1 VTPRETLYREVVR
14 GLQATPRRLPA
25 KLFYDARGAELFEAI
40 TRLPEYYPTRTEL
53 GILDRCLPEVAQR
66 VGPGARVV
74 EFGSGSG
81 EKTARLLEALE
92 DPAEL
97 VLLDISVE
105 QLLDVARAFE
115 ARYPG
120 LRVTPVAADYT
131 LPWKLPQPAMAGAS
145 GSTPASGASPG
156 SSSGTAPGSAH
167 GTAPDSSHGEVPG
180 PSGRTLFFFPGSTL
194 GNFEPHEARGFLAHM
209 ALAAGRDAAL
219 LLGVDRVK
227 PREILEPA
235 YNDAAGVTAAFNRN
249 ALQHLNHVLG
259 GDFDPDAF
267 AHEAPWS
274 PKDSRIEMRLVS
286 LERQEV
292 LLDPGIE
299 GEAPLRFELAPGEA
313 IVTEHSYKFTPERIE
328 GLTRSA
334 GWRTAASWT
343 DEHAWFDVRL
353 LLR

>member
-1 VTPRETLYREVVR
+1 MTDRRALFREIVHALD
-14 GLQATPRRLPA
+14 QSPRRLPP

-53 GILDRCLPEVAQR
+53 AILERCLPEVAR
-66 VGPGARVV
+66 HVGPGARLV

-92 DPAEL
+92 EPAEL
-97 VLLDISVE
+97 VLLDISAE
-105 QLLDVARAFE
+105 QLHDVARTFE

-131 LPWKLPQPAMAGAS
+131 LPWKLPQPAMAEAS
-145 GSTPASGASPG
+145 SLASTPSTPADISSDRAPARSPG
-156 SSSGTAPGSAH
+156 TGRAQPPA
-167 GTAPDSSHGEVPG
+167 ANPG
-180 PSGRTLFFFPGSTL
+180 PSGRTLCFFPGSTL
-194 GNFEPHEARGFLAHM
+194 GNFEPHEARGFLANM
-209 ALAAGRDAAL
+209 AQAAGRDAAL

-227 PREILEPA
+227 PREIVEPA

-249 ALQHLNHVLG
+249 ALLHLNRALG
-259 GDFDPDAF
+259 ADFDPEAF

-274 PKDSRIEMRLVS
+274 PEHSRIEMRLVS

-292 LLDPGIE
+292 LLDPGLE
-299 GEAPLRFELAPGEA
+299 GVAPFRFELAPGEA